1 MEQAELIVEGRYEKK
16 IGTTN
21 RVFNYYTDEY
31 TFFVDQ
37 VLYGNANDDKLY
49 VSIPSY
55 ELIGLRHDDRFYE
68 VKRARPYF
76 ERIEL
81 GKPYML
87 FLKTRADFDEY
98 VPASLPF
105 QISFDGNGIAALD
118 YLRNASEDVKITP
131 NGDKLIY
138 ITEALG
144 IEQTEKISGMSR
156 DQILEQ
162 V

>member
-1 MEQAELIVEGRYEKK
+1 MKPRPNMI
-16 IGTTN
+16 
-21 RVFNYYTDEY
+21 
-31 TFFVDQ
+31 
-37 VLYGNANDDKLY
+37 DDRLL

-55 ELIGLRHDDRFYE
+55 ELIVLPHDDRSYE
-68 VKRARPYF
+68 VKRVRPYF
-76 ERIEL
+76 DRIEL

-105 QISFDGNGIAALD
+105 QISFDDNGIAALD

-131 NGDKLIY
+131 IGDKLIY

-144 IEQTEKISGMSR
+144 IEQTEKISGMNREQIR
-156 DQILEQ
+156 DKLQAVLPK
-162 V
+162 